1 MDPVTIGEI
10 LFSID
15 EKMTL
20 IVLSMLYYPVGIK
33 MIDGGTLS
41 QTKIA
46 MDMMYVIELTGR
58 SR

>member
-1 MDPVTIGEI
+1 MDPVTIGEYCSV
-10 LFSID
+10 LMT
-15 EKMTL
+15 KMTM
-20 IVLSMLYYPVGIK
+20 IVLSMLYHSVGSK
-33 MIDGGTLS
+33 MIDGDTLS

>member
-1 MDPVTIGEI
+1 MT
-10 LFSID
+10 
-15 EKMTL
+15 KMTM
-20 IVLSMLYYPVGIK
+20 IVLSMLYYPVGSK
-33 MIDGGTLS
+33 MIDGDTLS

>member
-15 EKMTL
+15 DKNDHDS
-20 IVLSMLYYPVGIK
+20 IVDAILPVGSK
-33 MIDGGTLS
+33 MIDGDTLS

-46 MDMMYVIELTGR
+46 MDMMYVKRLTGIGR
-58 SR
+58 